1 MDFAAPGIHGRQIA
15 FPCNPSRSKLPPQL
29 ATNFSSRAVY
39 FMQDA
44 NDADL
49 VTRTLA
55 GETEAFEV
63 LVNHHQRVLFRVALR
78 MLGDYADA
86 ADATQSAF
94 IKAYE
99 RLGSFDPRFRFF
111 SWIYRILVNECLN
124 TRRSRKPHEE
134 TGPEPAADST
144 PFEAAASA
152 ELRVRVQRALL
163 TLPIESRQVVVLRHF
178 AGLSYDEI
186 AEAVGVPSKT
196 VKSRLYSARQRLCE
210 LLIAEKVAR

>member
-1 MDFAAPGIHGRQIA
+1 MQEPDDAA
-15 FPCNPSRSKLPPQL
+15 
-29 ATNFSSRAVY
+29 
-39 FMQDA
+39 
-44 NDADL
+44 L
-49 VTRTLA
+49 VARTMA

-63 LVNHHQRVLFRVALR
+63 LVSRHQRVLFRVALR

-124 TRRSRKPHEE
+124 ARRSRKPHEE
-134 TGPEPAADST
+134 PGPELASEST
-144 PFEAAASA
+144 PFEAAATA

-163 TLPIESRQVVVLRHF
+163 ALPMESRQVVVLRHF
-178 AGLSYDEI
+178 GGLSYDEI